1 MTKDRNSLFYG
12 GNKMKKYRKIKERKV
27 SQTTYTKILQ
37 SLRSSLTSEYS
48 KMVPR
53 ETRGII
59 LGYD

>member
-1 MTKDRNSLFYG
+1 
-12 GNKMKKYRKIKERKV
+12 MKKYRKIKERKV